1 MILASFAGMLAR
13 FQAQFHEIRLDLRS
27 RQLLRRERLTLR
39 RLGAEVASSGAA
51 GGEALVPL
59 LAGIAEGERRAAAL
73 LAEGLASLEA
83 DRADLREVAGWMKP
97 VVVVRGVCTRM
108 VLRHRRSIERRAL
121 RPRLEALGELVSGS
135 PASEVAALRE
145 QLAITASERE
155 RWGAPYGGSALPT
168 WAPQA
173 ARETVG
179 FGRAVLMQLRSQV
192 LPKAPALV
200 GLAVGWWVANTYTD
214 SHFRSALRSIGIG
227 SGGTR
232 VVSSSTYETMSF
244 WLPLLAAALCA
255 YLGERIGAF
264 YGFGR
269 QQSESA
275 TCHPEAIDRSP

>member
-1 MILASFAGMLAR
+1 MILASCSRMLAR
-13 FQAQFHEIRLDLRS
+13 LQAQFHEIRLDLRA
-27 RQLLRRERLTLR
+27 RQLRRRERLTLR
-39 RLGAEVASSGAA
+39 RLGAEAVRCGAA
-51 GGEALVPL
+51 GGETLAPL
-59 LAGIAEGERRAAAL
+59 LAEIANGERRVAAL
-73 LAEGLASLEA
+73 LAEGQASLEA
-83 DRADLREVAGWMKP
+83 DRTDLREVTGWMQP

-135 PASEVAALRE
+135 PVAEVVALRK
-145 QLAITASERE
+145 QLAQVASERE
-155 RWGAPYGGSALPT
+155 QWAEQYGGSALPT

-192 LPKAPALV
+192 FPKAPALV

-214 SHFRSALRSIGIG
+214 SHLRSALRSIGIG

-232 VVSSSTYETMSF
+232 VVSSSTYEAMSF

-255 YLGERIGAF
+255 YLGERIGSHYRFA
-264 YGFGR
+264 R
-269 QQSESA
+269 QHSER
-275 TCHPEAIDRSP
+275 TTMRPEPIDRSP

>member
-1 MILASFAGMLAR
+1 MLAR
-13 FQAQFHEIRLDLRS
+13 FQAQFHEIRLGLRS
-27 RQLLRRERLTLR
+27 RQLRRRERLTLR

-51 GGEALVPL
+51 RGEAAAPL
-59 LAGIAEGERRAAAL
+59 LAEIAEGERRAAAL
-73 LAEGLASLEA
+73 LAEARASLEA
-83 DRADLREVAGWMKP
+83 DRTDLRDVASWMKP
-97 VVVVRGVCTRM
+97 VVVVRGVCTRT

-121 RPRLEALGELVSGS
+121 RPGLEALGELVSGS
-135 PASEVAALRE
+135 AASEVAALRG
-145 QLAITASERE
+145 QLALIARERE

-179 FGRAVLMQLRSQV
+179 FGRAVLMQLRSHI
-192 LPKAPALV
+192 LPKAPTLM

-214 SHFRSALRSIGIG
+214 SHLRSALRSIGIG

-232 VVSSSTYETMSF
+232 VVSSSSYETMSF

-255 YLGERIGAF
+255 YVGERIGAF
-264 YGFGR
+264 YGLAR

-275 TCHPEAIDRSP
+275 GRHRGDH

>member
-1 MILASFAGMLAR
+1 MILASCSRMLAR
-13 FQAQFHEIRLDLRS
+13 LQAQFHEIRLDLRA
-27 RQLLRRERLTLR
+27 RQLRRRERLTLR
-39 RLGAEVASSGAA
+39 RLGAEAVRSGAA
-51 GGEALVPL
+51 GGETLAPL
-59 LAGIAEGERRAAAL
+59 LAEIANGERRVAAL
-73 LAEGLASLEA
+73 LAEGQASLEA

-97 VVVVRGVCTRM
+97 VVVVRGVCTRL

-135 PASEVAALRE
+135 PVGEVVALRK
-145 QLAITASERE
+145 QLAQVASERE
-155 RWGAPYGGSALPT
+155 QWAEQYGGSALPT

-192 LPKAPALV
+192 FPKAPALV

-214 SHFRSALRSIGIG
+214 SHLRSALRSIGIG

-232 VVSSSTYETMSF
+232 VVSSSTYEAMSF

-255 YLGERIGAF
+255 YLGERIGSHYRFARPHS
-264 YGFGR
+264 GSTTMR
-269 QQSESA
+269 RE
-275 TCHPEAIDRSP
+275 PIDRLP